1 MFQWIYVHEVNDIRQ
16 TDIHIVEQL
25 VPEMATE
32 SYKRH
37 KSPGIDQIPADWLTF
52 WRL

>member
-32 SYKRH
+32 LKRS
-37 KSPGIDQIPADWLTF
+37 KEIGAMLG
-52 WRL
+52 